1 MHMDACFHMQR
12 RARRW
17 CSARVRGKF
26 RCRHS
31 TWKDCPIR
39 TYAKM
44 QDMCVSCAQV
54 VLSMLIK
61 LGQVK
66 VCTCKCYRSMRAR
79 EVLDCKANSSPPK
92 TSDGVC
98 LGERAWDALGA
109 ENLTPT
115 SSFFNC
121 NQEEDTPQCGRY
133 GAPQ

>member
-1 MHMDACFHMQR
+1 
-12 RARRW
+12 
-17 CSARVRGKF
+17 
-26 RCRHS
+26 
-31 TWKDCPIR
+31 
-39 TYAKM
+39 M

-115 SSFFNC
+115 SSFFYCYYRGGHAAGAAGWGPTVMWNRLVLHVSL
-121 NQEEDTPQCGRY
+121 CGGSKGHAVPLTNKGGR
-133 GAPQ
+133 GFVLQKMK